1 MVSAHMSGSPQN
13 VRVSLRD
20 IAQKLALSHSTVSRA
35 LRNRPRVSPPLREKI
50 QQAAQEMGY
59 RPDPMLSALAQYR
72 QGKGSIEIGSAIG
85 WINHWPVPGELRKH
99 KEFDAYWR
107 GASKAAEKF
116 GFRLEEFVC
125 NEQIP
130 VRRLEKI
137 LRTRSVNGI
146 LIPPHPVLTD
156 WSEFHWDDYCAVRF
170 GRSLAKPPL
179 HLVTSDQTSNAIL
192 AFEKIRARGY
202 RRIGYLTGRRVQQGG
217 VLASGFFKA
226 GFLLAQSEAHDEL
239 PPLPPLELQ
248 EEGNGSDEKRL
259 KQWMKQCRPDAIL
272 TDVAAAGELVA
283 AAGYRVPEDVGLAV
297 LSILDGNADAGIN
310 QNPEEIGRVAVLLAV
325 SLINDGAR
333 GVPPIF
339 RQILIAGEWVDGK
352 SLPAR

>member
-1 MVSAHMSGSPQN
+1 MSAPVQAA
-13 VRVSLRD
+13 RVSLRD

-35 LRNRPRVSPPLREKI
+35 LRNRPRVSHELREKI
-50 QQAAQEMGY
+50 QQAALEMGY

-72 QGKGSIEIGSAIG
+72 QGKGSMEIGSAIG
-85 WINHWPVPGELRKH
+85 WLNHWPVPRELRKH

-107 GASKAAEKF
+107 GALKAAEKF
-116 GFRLEEFVC
+116 GYRLEEFLC

-130 VRRLEKI
+130 MRRLEKI
-137 LRTRSVNGI
+137 LRTRNINGV
-146 LIPPHPVLTD
+146 LIPPHPSLTD
-156 WSEFHWDDYCAVRF
+156 WSEFHWEDYCVVRF
-170 GRSLAKPPL
+170 GRSLTRPQL

-202 RRIGYLTGRRVQQGG
+202 RRIGYLTGRRMQQEGIF
-217 VLASGFFKA
+217 AAGFFKA
-226 GFLLAQSEAHDEL
+226 GFLLAQSEAQDDL

-248 EEGNGSDEKRL
+248 EAGNGADERRL
-259 KQWMKQCRPDAIL
+259 KQWMHDHRPDAIL

-283 AAGYRVPEDVGLAV
+283 AAGYRVPDDVGLAV

-310 QNPEEIGRVAVLLAV
+310 QNSEEIGRVAVLLAV

-333 GVPPIF
+333 GIPSIF

-352 SLPAR
+352 SLPVR